1 MLLPWLNNK
10 IIMLDKCLHVYCV
23 VFLSWFLLT
32 KLFFV
37 ASHAQARH
45 FWKEFS
51 LTAEMGTPAFF
62 EILSVD
68 RKKNYKKKQASQKAL
83 VLSLSNESSDG
94 QISTSEQ
101 VSNSQSS

>member
-37 ASHAQARH
+37 ASHAQARQ

-62 EILSVD
+62 AILSVD
-68 RKKNYKKKQASQKAL
+68 KKKQASQKAL

-94 QISTSEQ
+94 QFSTSEQ
-101 VSNSQSS
+101 VSNSQNS